1 MEERTVTITLNEYR
15 ELIATAERYRMLRDI
30 HVNDSYIS
38 KEDRALY
45 GITNIKTESED

>member
-15 ELIATAERYRMLRDI
+15 ELIATAERYRMLRDM

-38 KEDRALY
+38 KEDRILY
-45 GITNIKTESED
+45 EIENNKSESEV

>member
-30 HVNDSYIS
+30 HVNDGYIS
-38 KEDRALY
+38 KEDRTLY
-45 GITNIKTESED
+45 GIEKNKSESED

>member
-1 MEERTVTITLNEYR
+1 MDERTVTITLNEYR

-38 KEDRALY
+38 KEDKTLY